1 MIPILVENYYIYVI
15 YAHENGVIF
24 MEIIII
30 IGISIDIFR
39 ALKC

>member
-1 MIPILVENYYIYVI
+1 MSFMRY
-15 YAHENGVIF
+15 HENGVIF